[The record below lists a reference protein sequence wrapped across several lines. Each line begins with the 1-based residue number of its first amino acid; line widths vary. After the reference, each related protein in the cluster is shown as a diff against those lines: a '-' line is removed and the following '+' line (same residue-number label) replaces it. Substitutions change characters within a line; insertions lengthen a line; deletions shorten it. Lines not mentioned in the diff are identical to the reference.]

1 MFSETVIIFKDIVL
15 SVILLKDDV
24 RDIGGNLCRRLLCGR
39 RRSAKEDMC
48 IHETSLCHLLMQ
60 NPVEIL
66 VSDMPLYYFSS
77 LLPRVPLSTVLLI
90 LVCRPVVD
98 VMRLL
103 ASSSDSKNVVVSKS
117 ELRIEAVSYPWPER
131 CFE

>member
-1 MFSETVIIFKDIVL
+1 MHPLTQDPI
-15 SVILLKDDV
+15 
-24 RDIGGNLCRRLLCGR
+24 
-39 RRSAKEDMC
+39 
-48 IHETSLCHLLMQ
+48 
-60 NPVEIL
+60 EIL
-66 VSDMPLYYFSS
+66 AFDMPLYYFSS
-77 LLPRVPLSTVLLI
+77 LLPKVPLSTVLLI

-117 ELRIEAVSYPWPER
+117 ELRMEAVSYPWPER